1 MTTDDE
7 LMEQLRRIAN
17 EVDAPPDLVA
27 ESARAAFSTRRLDD
41 ELAEL
46 LHDSEMTASAA
57 VRGARPGPRL
67 LSFESGEVSLE
78 LQIEDVRGRLVLR
91 GIAVGTVG
99 SAQVE
104 TITTAP
110 HAAAIDEKGWF
121 RVEGLPVEALRV
133 RVRAANGTAVTT
145 GWIGHY

>member
-7 LMEQLRRIAN
+7 LLEQLRRIAN
-17 EVDAPPDLVA
+17 EVDAPPDLVT

-46 LHDSEMTASAA
+46 LHDSNVTTAAGL
-57 VRGARPGPRL
+57 RGAESGPRV

-91 GIAVGTVG
+91 GIAIGTAG
-99 SAQVE
+99 DAEVE
-104 TITTAP
+104 TTTTGP
-110 HAAAIDEKGWF
+110 HAAAIDGNGWF
-121 RVEGLPVEALRV
+121 RVEGLPVEPLRV
-133 RVRAANGTAVTT
+133 RVRSANGPAVTT
-145 GWIGHY
+145 GWIGT